1 MASAL
6 KAEKLIIL
14 ALICSAQSCFVL
26 ARKIKVRKSNGTSM
40 KFRFNRMPCF
50 WIFSSLIEMYVFVS
64 EGKKRYLFGKFC
76 VRSTWT
82 TPRNMKITSSF

>member
-1 MASAL
+1 MVS
-6 KAEKLIIL
+6 KLYGYGIIEEAYPGL
-14 ALICSAQSCFVL
+14 SQTW
-26 ARKIKVRKSNGTSM
+26 SNGTSM

-50 WIFSSLIEMYVFVS
+50 WIFSSLIEMYVCVS

-76 VRSTWT
+76 VRSTWA